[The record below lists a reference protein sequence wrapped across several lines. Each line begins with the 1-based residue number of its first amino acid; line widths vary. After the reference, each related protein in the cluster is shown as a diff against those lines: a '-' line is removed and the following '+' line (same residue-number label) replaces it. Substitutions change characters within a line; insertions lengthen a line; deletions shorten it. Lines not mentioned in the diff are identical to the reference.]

1 MHALLLHTPLHS
13 ILPELLSKLEA
24 AFRFL
29 AQKIRIHNYPT
40 VESEPKVDYGNGAYS
55 AVQNASVVNPASLEG
70 KVAVVT
76 GSSKSIGASIAKE
89 LASQGANVVVNY
101 INDFKSAD
109 ELVLFIQSLGKGKAI
124 SVKADAGTIS
134 GSKALID
141 ETIRAFGRL
150 DILILNAGIMGSKT
164 LEQIDEPFIDA
175 HFNMN
180 VKGPLFLVKAA
191 VEALSTPGGRIIFF
205 STSLTTASSVLP
217 NALCYVAS
225 KAAIE
230 QVSRVLAKD
239 LGPRGITVN
248 TISPGPV
255 DTPLFR
261 EGKPQHVIDSIAAQC
276 PGNRLGTPD
285 DIAPV
290 VAFLASPAA
299 QWVNGQVIRVNGGFV
314 V

>member
-1 MHALLLHTPLHS
+1 MSPR
-13 ILPELLSKLEA
+13 SKLQA
-24 AFRFL
+24 AFCAL
-29 AQKIRIHNYPT
+29 AQKFHAHSHPSVELSTENKTNYVNGT
-40 VESEPKVDYGNGAYS
+40 NHVDNTS
-55 AVQNASVVNPASLEG
+55 ASVPSSNLAG
-70 KVAVVT
+70 KVAIIT

-101 INDFKSAD
+101 VNDFKSAD
-109 ELVLFIQSLGKGKAI
+109 EVVLSIQSLGKGKAV
-124 SVKADAGTIS
+124 SVKADACTIS
-134 GSKALID
+134 GSKTLVD
-141 ETIRAFGRL
+141 ETLRLFGRI
-150 DILILNAGIMGSKT
+150 DILVLNAGIMGSKT
-164 LEQIDEPFIDA
+164 LEEVDEPFIDA

-180 VKGPLFLVKAA
+180 VKGPLFLVKT
-191 VEALSTPGGRIIFF
+191 ALPSLVTPGGRIIFF

-230 QVSRVLAKD
+230 QVSRVLSRD
-239 LGPRGITVN
+239 LGARGITVN
-248 TISPGPV
+248 TVSPGPV

-261 EGKPQHVIDSIAAQC
+261 EGKPQRVIDSIAAQC
-276 PGNRLGTPD
+276 PENRLGNPED
-285 DIAPV
+285 VAPV